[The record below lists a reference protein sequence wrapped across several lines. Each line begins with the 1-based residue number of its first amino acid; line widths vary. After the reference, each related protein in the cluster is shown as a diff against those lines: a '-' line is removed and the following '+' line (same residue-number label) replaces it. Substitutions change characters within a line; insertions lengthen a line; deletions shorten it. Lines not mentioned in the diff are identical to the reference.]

1 MSDLSQGTPVKPT
14 PVARDQD
21 ISISIVLATAITR
34 STGLGLTAYD
44 VGYGAFIIDAIKGD
58 KQLYYCF
65 NCKRGGN
72 TISFY
77 SDTKRITYGMAVRE
91 LAELNGI
98 DLGGKQV

>member
-1 MSDLSQGTPVKPT
+1 
-14 PVARDQD
+14 
-21 ISISIVLATAITR
+21 VLATAITR

-65 NCKRGGN
+65 NCKRGGDA
-72 TISFY
+72 ISFY
-77 SDTKRITYGMAVRE
+77 RDTKRIIYGMAVRE
-91 LAELNGI
+91 LAELNSI